1 MNVINLSL
9 IKSSQ
14 TVTTT
19 MDDLVRDFIL
29 TLY

>member
-9 IKSSQ
+9 IKSFQ

-19 MDDLVRDFIL
+19 MDDFVRDLIL